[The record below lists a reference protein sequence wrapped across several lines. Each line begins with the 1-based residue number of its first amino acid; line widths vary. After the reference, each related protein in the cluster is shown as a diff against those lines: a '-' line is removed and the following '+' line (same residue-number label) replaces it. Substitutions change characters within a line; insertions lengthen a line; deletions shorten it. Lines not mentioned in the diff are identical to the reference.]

1 MSKQLR
7 IAIALAALRHK
18 PPTQPIQAYISDLQ
32 SVFTVI
38 CTCRPCQVASL
49 STDSKSEHI
58 SALETEI
65 EDLRTKHDE
74 DKLELLALRKAAKS
88 HLNRSVP
95 DSAHDADTT
104 PSTTGKKG
112 KAKKAKPATSSAAT
126 AAPLSTPV
134 AVTVPPRVPKLGL
147 IAVLRGD
154 FTDSLPALR
163 GYSSP
168 ARISSAL
175 EAADTL
181 VDMLTADAMAVP
193 VDLVLSTTMRA
204 LKAIETVFLGL
215 VARYR
220 LPSGLNCSGADL
232 PPSGLLPG
240 TRAASISK
248 CDLASVLE
256 ALTASVCSLVSAV
269 LSALFVKRATKA
281 KQATK
286 KKIGVARARAA
297 HAAAVS
303 SAAAIDDVLGGLYA
317 HILGPALHA
326 FATLSEG
333 HLTTCF
339 TGDSNNTIGD
349 ELTNLPD
356 LRSDVFVLFGDVL
369 TVLENTFSEHEPTS
383 IPASP
388 PAAPSATGPPRP
400 TARATIPGSSDV
412 KTILSLECV
421 RELEKL
427 FVPPDP
433 ARLRSRT
440 DESASPNAAARA
452 PHGYAQDDPPS
463 SDSPWQAYSRPGT
476 TPTTGS
482 SRARLANTSDSAST
496 SGAVPPAAPA
506 SASLL
511 SSAPCA
517 RPGTASGSAL
527 SSLGVGAGAPVG
539 ASVGR
544 GAPRAPRNLGETY
557 SGTSSGP
564 GCGPV
569 SADHPSMLASLPGSK
584 EVEAAT
590 GQGQGRVRVR
600 PSVRNSVRAG
610 AVASDIVSV
619 LRSVD
624 GNPQAKRKRQRRET
638 GTDAADLGA
647 RIAKLA
653 RKDTVWWLCAV
664 LDRLLPSLPAPLSA
678 STSASPHASQLN
690 AMSLEP
696 ASGDHGT
703 SATCTPAASTST
715 QAAPTACCVEVAY
728 EAVYNA
734 LADLLRRTRPRSRL
748 GHVPPAAAA
757 AEARPSSP
765 SLRGLSSST
774 SNHARAGPS
783 RTSGPRRKSSSAEE
797 GLAEMQVE
805 DADIDVPV
813 DLAIR
818 GGSAGNSKLGET
830 GAKDARKAA
839 AHGERMEPREVLG
852 ETVDQRAGQGGAQM
866 GEVERG
872 LLLAVLERA
881 WLGV

>member
-18 PPTQPIQAYISDLQ
+18 PPTQSIQAYISDLQ

-38 CTCRPCQVASL
+38 CTCRPCQVTSR
-49 STDSKSEHI
+49 STESKSERI
-58 SALETEI
+58 SALEREI

-88 HLNRSVP
+88 HLNRTVP
-95 DSAHDADTT
+95 DGAHDTDTT

-126 AAPLSTPV
+126 AAPLSAPV

-154 FTDSLPALR
+154 FTDSLPALG
-163 GYSSP
+163 GYHSS
-168 ARISSAL
+168 AHISSAL

-181 VDMLTADAMAVP
+181 VDVLTADAMAVP
-193 VDLVLSTTMRA
+193 VDLVLSTTTRA

-220 LPSGLNCSGADL
+220 LPSGLNFSGADL

-240 TRAASISK
+240 TRATSVSK

-256 ALTASVCSLVSAV
+256 ALTTSVCTLVSAV
-269 LSALFVKRATKA
+269 LSALFVQRATKA

-286 KKIGVARARAA
+286 KKIGVARSRAA

-333 HLTTCF
+333 YLTTCLA
-339 TGDSNNTIGD
+339 GDSNNTIGD

-356 LRSDVFVLFGDVL
+356 LRPDVFVLFGDVL
-369 TVLENTFSEHEPTS
+369 TVLEKTFSEHEPTS
-383 IPASP
+383 IFAS
-388 PAAPSATGPPRP
+388 SP
-400 TARATIPGSSDV
+400 TARATIPAPSDV
-412 KTILSLECV
+412 RTILALECV
-421 RELEKL
+421 RELGKL
-427 FVPPDP
+427 YVPPDP

-440 DESASPNAAARA
+440 DESASPNAVARA
-452 PHGYAQDDPPS
+452 PHGHAQDDPPS

-482 SRARLANTSDSAST
+482 SRARLANTSDCAST
-496 SGAVPPAAPA
+496 SGAVSPAAPA

-511 SSAPCA
+511 SSASRA

-527 SSLGVGAGAPVG
+527 SSVGVGAGAPVG

-584 EVEAAT
+584 EGEAAT
-590 GQGQGRVRVR
+590 GQGQGRVQAR
-600 PSVRNSVRAG
+600 PSERNSVRAG

-619 LRSVD
+619 LPSVD
-624 GNPQAKRKRQRRET
+624 RNPQAKRKRQRRET

-664 LDRLLPSLPAPLSA
+664 LDRLLPSLPAPPSA
-678 STSASPHASQLN
+678 STSASPHASQFE
-690 AMSLEP
+690 AMSLGP
-696 ASGDHGT
+696 ASGDRGT
-703 SATCTPAASTST
+703 SAACTPAASTST
-715 QAAPTACCVEVAY
+715 PAAPTAYCVDVAY
-728 EAVYNA
+728 DAVYNA

-774 SNHARAGPS
+774 SNHAHAGLS
-783 RTSGPRRKSSSAEE
+783 RTSGPRRKLGSAEE
-797 GLAEMQVE
+797 GLAEVQVE
-805 DADIDVPV
+805 DAAIDVPV

-839 AHGERMEPREVLG
+839 AHGERMGPKEVLG
-852 ETVDQRAGQGGAQM
+852 ETVDQRAGQGGAEM